1 MACNLYS
8 FTKPGGSV
16 YQYNILDCSGN
27 TQTLY
32 YPTTINGS
40 DNYSFCGNE
49 IVEFT
54 GVTPSITSGACQS
67 NCTCFTLN
75 KTSTVKEGFTYV
87 DCNNNLIVPS
97 SIYQSAQPAQFVD
110 FCALYVSA
118 DTKDWTV
125 TNNGNCETG
134 CTFCRCIIVSNT
146 NNLLTEN
153 FTYTDC
159 NGNPNFVT
167 LGPLDT
173 ITFCGLDT
181 NITLEQSNNNLAVNY
196 GNQCVD
202 DPGGD
207 YPFKCPCKCTT
218 FSNTTYAFNNGVYLL
233 YTDCNNVVNTIQ
245 PSNVAR
251 FESNFCVQN
260 FVSIIDGFP
269 QDKPEPGTW
278 LATYGPDCVDGA
290 CPCYCYSIYNEG
302 SPYSFEYIDCGATGT
317 TIHNI
322 PTTELGSTTSF
333 CSTSFLTQDDIQS
346 INSILY
352 TGGTCSSGSC
362 VCNCYS
368 FTNNTGIRQSPK
380 YVDCNGILQTVNLE
394 NGETKKVCSIG
405 LKYEGYGLIDII
417 NEGPCIDGEC
427 PTPPITG
434 DCTCYYVI
442 YPGTEKFVD
451 VTIIDCNNA
460 TTVLTLSGAE
470 SFCAKSY
477 ISSSDASALIGKSDG
492 LCSTFYFDGEPYYG
506 CPQNISCYNI
516 DAGTGLDV
524 KTYYIDSDGIIDLVQ
539 QAGPVN
545 FCAKAILTEYDST
558 GNPTGFEVG
567 TVTNTGGC
575 IFIESLSQYTC
586 PVPCYCF
593 YIFDSTYVEYT
604 DCNYQNQFLYLNPG
618 FNKICAQS
626 ISSADGTY
634 YDSGLLCESNR
645 CPNYCC
651 NCYTI
656 TNLSESEPFLG
667 FTYLTCDLTM
677 SEPYDIPAGES
688 LTVCALNIPN
698 IPSRN
703 SSTYSV
709 TLNGPCYNGE
719 CVYEMSLEDQL
730 LYGVLTTL
738 GPCPQDCCGE
748 NTTLGGPMGIDITD
762 IKSGKVL

>member
-8 FTKPGGSV
+8 FTKPGGDV

-32 YPTTINGS
+32 YPATGGTN
-40 DNYSFCGNE
+40 NYSFCGND
-49 IVEFT
+49 IIEFT
-54 GVTPSITSGACQS
+54 GATPSITSGACQS
-67 NCTCFTLN
+67 NCACFTLN
-75 KTSTVKEGFTYV
+75 KVSTGKPGFTYV
-87 DCNNNLIVPS
+87 NCNNDFVTPID
-97 SIYQSAQPAQFVD
+97 IYLDAQPAQFVD

-125 TNNGNCETG
+125 ANNGDCETG

-159 NGNPNFVT
+159 NGNPNLVT
-167 LGPLDT
+167 LGPLET

-181 NITLEQSNNNLAVNY
+181 DITFEQSTNLLAVNY

-218 FSNTTYAFNNGVYLL
+218 FSNTTAAFNDNVYLL

-245 PSNVAR
+245 PSNDPR

-260 FVSIIDGFP
+260 FVSIISALP
-269 QDKPEPGTW
+269 QNRPEPGTW
-278 LATYGPDCVDGA
+278 LATYGPDCVDNT
-290 CPCYCYSIYNEG
+290 CPCYCYTINNPNA
-302 SPYSFEYIDCGATGT
+302 PYTLEYVNCGTTGT
-317 TIHNI
+317 TVNI
-322 PTTELGSTTSF
+322 VPTSVIGFPEFTF
-333 CSTSFLTQDDIQS
+333 CSPSIITQSDI
-346 INSILY
+346 SILSTGSVLF

-368 FTNNTGIRQSPK
+368 LTNNTGSGRKQPK
-380 YVDCNGILQTVNLE
+380 YIDCNGLLQTISLE
-394 NGETKKVCSIG
+394 NGETQKICSLGFHDVVISG
-405 LKYEGYGLIDII
+405 LTIT
-417 NEGPCIDGEC
+417 NEGPCIDDKC
-427 PTPPITG
+427 PTTPITG
-434 DCTCYYVI
+434 DCTCYYAL
-442 YPGTEKFVD
+442 YDGD
-451 VTIIDCNNA
+451 VTITNCDGIEQ
-460 TTVLTLSGAE
+460 TISSTKR
-470 SFCAKSY
+470 FCALNY
-477 ISSSDASALIGKSDG
+477 ISGSTGMLVGKSG
-492 LCSTFYFDGEPYYG
+492 NLCTGGE
-506 CPQNISCYNI
+506 CPQNVSCYNI
-516 DAGTGLDV
+516 DAGEGLDV
-524 KTYYIDSDGIIDLVQ
+524 QTYYISTDGEVGLLLEP
-539 QAGPVN
+539 GPVN
-545 FCAKAILTEYDST
+545 FCAKAILTVYDST
-558 GNPTGFEVG
+558 GNPTGFELG
-567 TVTNTGGC
+567 TVTNTGDC
-575 IFIESLSQYTC
+575 ILVDGRYNC
-586 PVPCYCF
+586 PAPCYCF
-593 YIFDSTYVEYT
+593 YIFDSTYVDYT
-604 DCNYQNQFLYLNPG
+604 DCNYENNILSLNPG

-626 ISSADGTY
+626 ISSVDGTY
-634 YDSGLLCESNR
+634 YNSGLLCESNR

-688 LTVCALNIPN
+688 LTVCALNIPPN
-698 IPSRN
+698 L
-703 SSTYSV
+703 TGYSI

>member
-32 YPTTINGS
+32 YPTTINES

-54 GVTPSITSGACQS
+54 GATPSITSGACQS

-75 KTSTVKEGFTYV
+75 KVSIGKEGFTYV
-87 DCNNNLIVPS
+87 DCNNNTIIPAT
-97 SIYQSAQPAQFVD
+97 IYQSAQPAQFVD

-118 DTKDWTV
+118 DTKNWTV
-125 TNNGNCETG
+125 TNNGDCATG

-159 NGNPNFVT
+159 NGNPNLVT
-167 LGPLDT
+167 LGPLET

-181 NITLEQSNNNLAVNY
+181 DITLAQSNNNLAVNY
-196 GNQCVD
+196 GNQCVN

-218 FSNTTYAFNNGVYLL
+218 FSNTTAAFNDGVYLL

-278 LATYGPDCVDGA
+278 LATYGSDCVDGA
-290 CPCYCYSIYNEG
+290 CPCYCYSIYNAG
-302 SPYSFEYIDCGATGT
+302 SLYSFEYIDCGATGT

-333 CSTSFLTQDDIQS
+333 CSTSFLTQDDVRPGS
-346 INSILY
+346 TLY

-368 FTNNTGIRQSPK
+368 FTNNTGIRQNPQ
-380 YVDCNGILQTVNLE
+380 YVDCNGIIQSVGLE

-405 LKYEGYGLIDII
+405 LSYEGYGLDII

-427 PTPPITG
+427 PSTPITG

-442 YPGTEKFVD
+442 ETGTAERFVD
-451 VTIIDCNNA
+451 VTIIDCNDI
-460 TTVLTLSGAE
+460 TTVLTLTIGDK
-470 SFCAKSY
+470 FCAKNY

-492 LCSTFYFDGEPYYG
+492 LCVDGE
-506 CPQNISCYNI
+506 CPNNVSCYNI
-516 DAGTGLDV
+516 NAGAGLDV
-524 KTYYIDSDGIIDLVQ
+524 QTYYIDTEGSVTLLSEP
-539 QAGPVN
+539 GPVN
-545 FCAKAILTEYDST
+545 ICAKAILTVYDST

-567 TVTNTGGC
+567 TVTNTGDC

-593 YIFDSTYVEYT
+593 YIFDSTYVDYT
-604 DCNYQNQFLYLNPG
+604 DCNYQNQVLYLNPG

-626 ISSADGTY
+626 IASVDGTY

-656 TNLSESEPFLG
+656 TNLSESEPFIG

-677 SEPYDIPAGES
+677 SEPYDIPAGKS
-688 LTVCALNIPN
+688 LTVCALNIPPN
-698 IPSRN
+698 LIG
-703 SSTYSV
+703 YSI

-748 NTTLGGPMGIDITD
+748 NTTLGGPIGIDITD